1 VLKLNDENLEMNSN
15 GRNNYLKI
23 TDTVIAL
30 VILVVV
36 IIGGILIYKAFTKD
50 DRYVRLLDHRNG
62 ILIFETMDD
71 KLYRMD
77 ESDSLVNAIK
87 HYSILENSEEMTFY
101 FVNSTLPKERVD
113 SILDGHF
120 PANFQVDLMLE
131 FKREGS
137 SMKLKS
143 SKITRNTTQTKNE
156 FFLLQITN

>member
-1 VLKLNDENLEMNSN
+1 MLKLNDENLEMNSN

-36 IIGGILIYKAFTKD
+36 IIAGILIYKAFTKD

-62 ILIFETMDD
+62 ILVFETIDER
-71 KLYRMD
+71 LYSMD

-87 HYSILENSEEMTFY
+87 QYSTLENSEEMTFY
-101 FVNSTLPKERVD
+101 FVNSTLAKERVD

-120 PANFQVDLMLE
+120 PSDFQVDLMLE
-131 FKREGS
+131 FRREGS
-137 SMKLKS
+137 SLKLIS
-143 SKITRNTTQTKNE
+143 SKINRNTTQTKNE
-156 FFLLQITN
+156 LVLL

>member
-1 VLKLNDENLEMNSN
+1 MSN
-15 GRNNYLKI
+15 GRNKYLKI
-23 TDTVIAL
+23 TDAVIAL

-50 DRYVRLLDHRNG
+50 DRYVKLLDHRNG
-62 ILIFETMDD
+62 ILVFETMDER
-71 KLYRMD
+71 LYRMD

-87 HYSILENSEEMTFY
+87 HYSTLENSEEMTFY
-101 FVNSTLPKERVD
+101 FVNSTLAKERLD

-131 FKREGS
+131 FEREGS

-143 SKITRNTTQTKNE
+143 SKINRNTTQTKNE
-156 FFLLQITN
+156 LVLL

>member
-36 IIGGILIYKAFTKD
+36 IIAGILIYKAFTKD

-62 ILIFETMDD
+62 ILVFETIDER
-71 KLYRMD
+71 LYSMD

-87 HYSILENSEEMTFY
+87 QYSTLENSEEMTFY
-101 FVNSTLPKERVD
+101 FVNSTLAKERVD

-120 PANFQVDLMLE
+120 PSDFQVDLMLE
-131 FKREGS
+131 FRREGS
-137 SMKLKS
+137 SLKLIS
-143 SKITRNTTQTKNE
+143 SKINRNTTQTKNE
-156 FFLLQITN
+156 LVLL

>member
-1 VLKLNDENLEMNSN
+1 MNN
-15 GRNNYLKI
+15 QGRNNYLKI

-30 VILVVV
+30 VTVVVV

-50 DRYVRLLDHRNG
+50 DRYVKLLDHRNG
-62 ILIFETMDD
+62 ILVFETMDER
-71 KLYRMD
+71 LYRMD

-87 HYSILENSEEMTFY
+87 HYSTLENSEEMTFY
-101 FVNSTLPKERVD
+101 FVNSTLAKERVD

-120 PANFQVDLMLE
+120 PSDFQVDLMLE

-137 SMKLKS
+137 SMKLIS
-143 SKITRNTTQTKNE
+143 SKINRNTTHTKNE

>member
-1 VLKLNDENLEMNSN
+1 MKFNDENLEMNSN
-15 GRNNYLKI
+15 GRNIYLKL

-30 VILVVV
+30 VILAVL

-50 DRYVRLLDHRNG
+50 DRYVKLLDHRNG
-62 ILIFETMDD
+62 ILVFETLDER
-71 KLYRMD
+71 LYSMD

-87 HYSILENSEEMTFY
+87 HYSKLENSEEMTFY
-101 FVNSTLPKERVD
+101 FVNSTIPKERVD

-120 PANFQVDLMLE
+120 PANFQVHLMLE

-143 SKITRNTTQTKNE
+143 SKINRNTTQTKNE

>member
-1 VLKLNDENLEMNSN
+1 MRTFLKMNN
-15 GRNNYLKI
+15 QGRNIYLRL
-23 TDTVIAL
+23 TDTLIAL

-36 IIGGILIYKAFTKD
+36 IIAGILIYKAFTKD
-50 DRYVRLLDHRNG
+50 DRYVKLLDHRNG
-62 ILIFETMDD
+62 LLVFETIDER
-71 KLYRMD
+71 LYSMD
-77 ESDSLVNAIK
+77 ESDSLLNAIK
-87 HYSILENSEEMTFY
+87 HYSKLENSEEITFY

-120 PANFQVDLMLE
+120 PSDFQVDLKLE

-143 SKITRNTTQTKNE
+143 SRINRNTTQTKNE

>member
-1 VLKLNDENLEMNSN
+1 MNSN
-15 GRNNYLKI
+15 GRNIHLKL

-50 DRYVRLLDHRNG
+50 DRYVKLLDHRNG
-62 ILIFETMDD
+62 ILVFETMDER
-71 KLYRMD
+71 LYRMD

-87 HYSILENSEEMTFY
+87 HYSTLENSEEMTFY
-101 FVNSTLPKERVD
+101 FVNSTIPKERVD

-131 FKREGS
+131 FEREGS
-137 SMKLKS
+137 SLKLKS
-143 SKITRNTTQTKNE
+143 SKINRNTTQTKNE
-156 FFLLQITN
+156 LVLL

>member
-1 VLKLNDENLEMNSN
+1 MSN

-23 TDTVIAL
+23 TDAVIAL

-50 DRYVRLLDHRNG
+50 DRYVKLLDHRNG
-62 ILIFETMDD
+62 ILVFETMDER
-71 KLYRMD
+71 LYRMD

-87 HYSILENSEEMTFY
+87 HYSTLENSEEMTFY
-101 FVNSTLPKERVD
+101 FVNSTLAKERLD

-131 FKREGS
+131 FEREGS

-143 SKITRNTTQTKNE
+143 SKINRNTTQTKNE
-156 FFLLQITN
+156 LVLL

>member
-1 VLKLNDENLEMNSN
+1 MSN
-15 GRNNYLKI
+15 GRNKYLKI
-23 TDTVIAL
+23 TDAVIAL

-62 ILIFETMDD
+62 ILVFETMDER
-71 KLYRMD
+71 LYRMD

-87 HYSILENSEEMTFY
+87 HYSTLENSEEMTFY
-101 FVNSTLPKERVD
+101 FVNSTLAKERLD

-131 FKREGS
+131 FEREGS

-143 SKITRNTTQTKNE
+143 SKINRNTTQTKNE
-156 FFLLQITN
+156 LVLL

>member
-1 VLKLNDENLEMNSN
+1 MKFNDENLEMNSN
-15 GRNNYLKI
+15 GRNIYLKL
-23 TDTVIAL
+23 TDTVIVL

-36 IIGGILIYKAFTKD
+36 IIGGILIYKAFAKD
-50 DRYVRLLDHRNG
+50 DRYVKLLDHRNG
-62 ILIFETMDD
+62 ILVFETLDER
-71 KLYRMD
+71 LYSMD

-87 HYSILENSEEMTFY
+87 YYSKLENSEEMTFY
-101 FVNSTLPKERVD
+101 FVNSTLAKERVD

-137 SMKLKS
+137 AMKLIS
-143 SKITRNTTQTKNE
+143 SKINRNTTQTKNE

>member
-1 VLKLNDENLEMNSN
+1 VKFNDENLEMNSN
-15 GRNNYLKI
+15 GRNIYLKL
-23 TDTVIAL
+23 TDTVIVL

-36 IIGGILIYKAFTKD
+36 IIGGILTYKAFAKD
-50 DRYVRLLDHRNG
+50 DRYVKLLDHRNG
-62 ILIFETMDD
+62 ILVFETLDER
-71 KLYRMD
+71 LYSMD

-87 HYSILENSEEMTFY
+87 YYSKLENSEEMTFY
-101 FVNSTLPKERVD
+101 FVNSTLAKERVD

-137 SMKLKS
+137 AMKLIS
-143 SKITRNTTQTKNE
+143 SKINRNTTQTKNE

>member
-36 IIGGILIYKAFTKD
+36 IIAGILIYKAFTKD

-62 ILIFETMDD
+62 ILVFETMDER
-71 KLYRMD
+71 LYRMD

-87 HYSILENSEEMTFY
+87 HYSTLENSEEMTFY
-101 FVNSTLPKERVD
+101 FVNSTLAKERVD

-131 FKREGS
+131 FKRDGS

-143 SKITRNTTQTKNE
+143 SKINRNTTQTKNE
-156 FFLLQITN
+156 LVLL

>member
-1 VLKLNDENLEMNSN
+1 MNSN

-36 IIGGILIYKAFTKD
+36 IIAGILIYKAFTKD

-62 ILIFETMDD
+62 ILVFETMDER
-71 KLYRMD
+71 LYRMD

-87 HYSILENSEEMTFY
+87 HYSTLENSEEMTFY
-101 FVNSTLPKERVD
+101 FVNSTLAKERVD

-131 FKREGS
+131 FKRDGS

-143 SKITRNTTQTKNE
+143 SKINRNTTQTKNE
-156 FFLLQITN
+156 LVLL

>member
-1 VLKLNDENLEMNSN
+1 MNNQGRNIYLKL
-15 GRNNYLKI
+15 

-50 DRYVRLLDHRNG
+50 DRYVKLLDHRNG
-62 ILIFETMDD
+62 ILVFETLDER
-71 KLYRMD
+71 LYSMD

-87 HYSILENSEEMTFY
+87 YYSKLENSEEMTFY
-101 FVNSTLPKERVD
+101 FVNSKIPKERVD

-131 FKREGS
+131 FEREGS
-137 SMKLKS
+137 SLKLKS
-143 SKITRNTTQTKNE
+143 SKINRNTTQTKNE